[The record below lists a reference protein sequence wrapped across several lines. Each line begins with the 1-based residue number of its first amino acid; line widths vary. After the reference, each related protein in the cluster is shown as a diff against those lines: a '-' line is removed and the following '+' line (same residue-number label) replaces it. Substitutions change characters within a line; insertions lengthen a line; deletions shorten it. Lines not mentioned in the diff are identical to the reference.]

1 MNNPAIKQTLIELEE
16 SLSKIESARNQVN
29 NVSEKSEKLIRSFN
43 DVLKSIES
51 LSDGLGIEKG
61 EFKSNLDKSFKNLD
75 SELKKVVE
83 NTWSSSNDVNRR
95 IESIKDEFLVKLNE
109 TSTYIKEFEKN
120 LSEAETRINKIDFNS
135 KLESIAKLL
144 EDIKSSLASIHTDT
158 KNYFKSE
165 LIELENRLNKK
176 HLQNLIIMGIG
187 FIAIIIIILVK

>member
-43 DVLKSIES
+43 EVLKSIES

-61 EFKSNLDKSFKNLD
+61 EFKSNLDKSFKHLD
-75 SELKKVVE
+75 NELKKVVE
-83 NTWSSSNDVNRR
+83 ITWSSSNDVNRR
-95 IESIKDEFLVKLNE
+95 IESIKEEFLVKLNE

-135 KLESIAKLL
+135 KLESISKLL
-144 EDIKSSLASIHTDT
+144 EDIKSSLASTHTDT